1 MINFTE
7 YSDKSVSL
15 DLMEW
20 MKRSFEEL
28 KQSDNKKNIA
38 NLLHKW
44 NSIHIFALY
53 KMFNTL
59 KLKLVL

>member
-1 MINFTE
+1 MDE
-7 YSDKSVSL
+7 KGA
-15 DLMEW
+15 
-20 MKRSFEEL
+20 L
-28 KQSDNKKNIA
+28 KNKNNPITKKNIA